1 MPAYGMSP
9 DPIVVIKL
17 PRCHVRSSRLFV
29 ISAVCFLYILL
40 SSTVSFFSIFVFVR
54 YNTLNSVHKSDYI
67 DAVSIAG
74 IPNKFQIFFGYFSYF
89 LARIAS
95 IKDPQN
101 TDG

>member
-1 MPAYGMSP
+1 M
-9 DPIVVIKL
+9 
-17 PRCHVRSSRLFV
+17 
-29 ISAVCFLYILL
+29 
-40 SSTVSFFSIFVFVR
+40 R

-101 TDG
+101 TDGWQLFGAAWLDSQLKKKNALILNYVIDLSPILTNIVA